1 MQFLAFSAFSKNGTK
16 SSLYPKHSF
25 SRKRKLHK
33 ACQWW
38 VYTFLS
44 QNSKVFRVLKNFSG
58 RDAVFH
64 PKDLHQKDKKSF
76 KNAPSVFRKPLGNL
90 YSYFP
95 VLFFSSFT
103 VSWFAFQSPFENFFE
118 TEMLFQNEMQL
129 LNSSWDAFTKNSS
142 RSGRKLRRDSNSLFK
157 PKPLNLSSLL
167 ISTQPS
173 LVTWTSLTLWS
184 LDSGKAFQDR
194 CCVAIKI
201 QESRE
206 GDS

>member
-1 MQFLAFSAFSKNGTK
+1 MQFLAFFSFFKEWYK
-16 SSLYPKHSF
+16 SSLYPKNSF
-25 SRKRKLHK
+25 SRKRKLQK

-64 PKDLHQKDKKSF
+64 PKDLHQKDKKVS
-76 KNAPSVFRKPLGNL
+76 KMHHLCSESLLGTFTPTFL
-90 YSYFP
+90 C
-95 VLFFSSFT
+95 FFSSFT
-103 VSWFAFQSPFENFFE
+103 VSWYAFQSPFEIFFE
-118 TEMLFQNEMQL
+118 TEMLFQNETQL
-129 LNSSWDAFTKNSS
+129 PNSSWDAFTQNSS

-167 ISTQPS
+167 TSTQPS

-184 LDSGKAFQDR
+184 LDSGKAF
-194 CCVAIKI
+194 
-201 QESRE
+201 
-206 GDS
+206 